1 MEEIKITAINKIKI
15 NPDKTAVINYAQSDD
30 LTSAEIT
37 FKGKDKVT
45 EAFYNKF
52 QENVEGL
59 IASIPILGEDKFNLT
74 MNIIKFVYNEDKNI
88 ESIQYA
94 AKYSINSE
102 DDKADIVTPL
112 LAMELKFY
120 YILLILFLFRHQRNM
135 LHEHIFLFLLFLIV
149 SFLFYLYIH
158 LMCF

>member
-1 MEEIKITAINKIKI
+1 MEEIKITAINEIKI
-15 NPDKTAVINYAQSDD
+15 NPNKTAVIKYSQSDD

-74 MNIIKFVYNEDKNI
+74 MNIIKFVFNEDKNM

-102 DDKADIVTPL
+102 DDKADIKTPL
-112 LAMELKFY
+112 LAIETKEEA
-120 YILLILFLFRHQRNM
+120 HQKL
-135 LHEHIFLFLLFLIV
+135 LHEVIRQAKAYVNGDTSATQLKVF
-149 SFLFYLYIH
+149 
-158 LMCF
+158 MQ